1 MRHSR
6 RSFLGLTAIAVTA
19 TALAGCNTTTPQT
32 AVTAPSAPVSSAAS
46 TTPQGF
52 KLPDGSGCSGDVA
65 RFRAVMD
72 NDLATG
78 HVAKGVHE
86 RVTGEI
92 NQAAAACQA
101 GQDGQARSMIAATKA
116 RYGYPG

>member
-1 MRHSR
+1 MRRSR
-6 RSFLGLTAIAVTA
+6 RTFFGLTAIAMGA
-19 TALAGCNTTTPQT
+19 IGLAACNTTTPQP

-52 KLPDGSGCSGDVA
+52 KLPEGSGCYGEIA

-78 HVAKGVHE
+78 HVAKSVHE

-92 NQAAAACQA
+92 NQAAAVCQA
-101 GQDGQARSMIAATKA
+101 GQDGQARSMIAATKT
-116 RYGYPG
+116 RYGHPG